1 MSSNRHLTRILMF
14 QTLFE
19 WDFRDKENIE
29 NIRDR
34 NFSLYQDDV
43 DIEYGKMVLE
53 EIIKNIDILDEKIVS
68 IAPDFPI
75 DQVANI
81 DKAILRLSIYEL
93 LYCDEIPPKVAINEA
108 VEIAKTFGGDN
119 TYKFVN
125 GVLGTIYRQSDKY
138 NEDDAKEL
146 NLIPLNKL

>member
-1 MSSNRHLTRILMF
+1 MSVNRHLTRILMF

-19 WDFRDKENIE
+19 WDFRNKENFE

-34 NFSLYQDDV
+34 NFLIFKDDV
-43 DIEYGKMVLE
+43 DIKYGEIVLDN
-53 EIIKNIDILDEKIVS
+53 IIKKIDELDEKIVS

-75 DQVANI
+75 EQVANI

-93 LYCDEIPPKVAINEA
+93 LYSDEIPPKVAINEA
-108 VEIAKTFGGDN
+108 VELAKTFGGDN

-138 NEDDAKEL
+138 NEQEAMEL